1 MVLYLITFLCFVA
14 SYLLGVVIGRASVKM
29 DREREDNGRVQRTK

>member
-1 MVLYLITFLCFVA
+1 MAVYLIPFACFVA

-29 DREREDNGRVQRTK
+29 DLEKHHEKD

>member
-1 MVLYLITFLCFVA
+1 MALYLIPFVCFVA

-29 DREREDNGRVQRTK
+29 DRERGKDGGKRTF